1 MVLAPCDSDSVG
13 VLGRIT
19 FATPYGNP
27 GCLPLS
33 KPTKYRRLKLERQWG
48 ITSGQALSCNFQ
60 VGHAN
65 MSDTGIHIIATCR

>member
-27 GCLPLS
+27 DVYPCPNL
-33 KPTKYRRLKLERQWG
+33 R
-48 ITSGQALSCNFQ
+48 N
-60 VGHAN
+60 VG
-65 MSDTGIHIIATCR
+65 D